1 MGGSAFAMAKQMKEG
16 YILVT
21 ERTFKMMS
29 RVDLDK
35 LAFEIDK
42 QLRGVRGDQPS
53 LDDLDAIKVR
63 HRRMQRLNSGLNIL
77 RSFRK
82 RHRR

>member
-1 MGGSAFAMAKQMKEG
+1 MVQQMKDG

-29 RVDLDK
+29 GADMDK
-35 LAFEIDK
+35 LSFEIDK

-53 LDDLDAIKVR
+53 LDDLDAIKIR
-63 HRRMQRLNSGLNIL
+63 NRRIQRLNSGLNIL

-82 RHRR
+82 RHRK

>member
-1 MGGSAFAMAKQMKEG
+1 MVQQMKEG

-29 RVDLDK
+29 GADMDK

-42 QLRGVRGDQPS
+42 QLRGVRGDQAS
-53 LDDLDAIKVR
+53 LDDLEAIKTR
-63 HRRMQRLNSGLNIL
+63 NRRIQRLNLGLNIL

-82 RHRR
+82 RHRK

>member
-1 MGGSAFAMAKQMKEG
+1 MGGSAFAMVQQMKDG

-29 RVDLDK
+29 AADLDK

-42 QLRGVRGDQPS
+42 VLRGIRGDQPS
-53 LDDLDAIKVR
+53 LDDLDAIKIR
-63 HRRMQRLNSGLNIL
+63 NRRIQKLNSGLNIL